1 MLCAFNADAVY
12 LLLGTDGIGDTAKKL
27 IITEKDGMVY
37 DAVAPPLNEP
47 IGGTIR
53 YHIRTGEHDV
63 TDYDWQQYLDFADDK
78 L

>member
-1 MLCAFNADAVY
+1 LVSRWAWGLSRALDY
-12 LLLGTDGIGDTAKKL
+12 LETCEA
-27 IITEKDGMVY
+27 
-37 DAVAPPLNEP
+37 NEP

-63 TDYDWQQYLDFADDK
+63 TDYDWQQYLDFADEK